1 MSEIL
6 PLAAERGF
14 DFGEPYTI
22 GLLFGGLALFVAI
35 GVLSHE
41 HGRAFSPAV
50 VYLLLAVAAA
60 AGLELLDVSLFD
72 PLEDPGLIERLTEVA
87 VIIALFS
94 AGLKLDRP
102 FGARRWRSGV
112 RLLGIVMPLTIAA
125 VAGFA
130 HWVMGLSLGAAVL
143 LGAIL
148 APTDPVLASDV
159 QVGPPGEQEEETEP
173 RFALTAEAGFN
184 DGLAYPFVFLG
195 IFIAGEGGSSWIAEW
210 LAADV
215 VYAIAVGVA
224 IGFLAGRGASALVT
238 RLHERGWLERSL
250 DGWLAIGTVLAVYG
264 VTEAIGAYGFI
275 AAFVSGL
282 SFRRY
287 ERTHEFHGPVHDG
300 AQTVEKVAELATILL
315 VGSTITTAGL
325 TEPGLSGWLLVPVL
339 LVLVR
344 PAAVL
349 LAFARSGMPPAER
362 WFIGWFGIRG
372 IGSFYYVAVALGEDV
387 LSEGEA
393 SVVFWTV
400 MACVA
405 ASIIVH
411 GVSAAPLARRMEE
424 RTP

>member
-1 MSEIL
+1 VS

-14 DFGEPYTI
+14 DFADPYAI

-35 GVLSHE
+35 GALSHE

-50 VYLLLAVAAA
+50 AYLLLAVAAA
-60 AGLELLDVSLFD
+60 AGLELLGVSLFD
-72 PLEDPGLIERLTEVA
+72 PLEEPELIERVSEVA

-112 RLLGIVMPLTIAA
+112 RLLGVVMPLTIGA
-125 VAGFA
+125 VALFGHA
-130 HWVMGLSLGAAVL
+130 VMGLSLGAAVL

-159 QVGPPGEQEEETEP
+159 QVGPPGEQEESEP

-184 DGLAYPFVFLG
+184 DGLAFPFVFLG
-195 IFIAGEGGSSWIAEW
+195 IFIAGEGGSSWIPEW

-215 VYAIAVGVA
+215 VYAIAAGVA

-264 VTEAIGAYGFI
+264 VTEVIGAYGFI
-275 AAFVSGL
+275 AAFVGGL

-287 ERTHEFHGPVHDG
+287 ERTHEFHGPVHEG

-315 VGSTITTAGL
+315 VVSTVTVSGL
-325 TEPGLSGWLLVPVL
+325 GEPGLSGWLLVPVL
-339 LVLVR
+339 LLVVR

-349 LAFARSGMPPAER
+349 IGFAGSGMPRAER

-372 IGSFYYVAVALGEDV
+372 IGSFYYAAVALGAGV
-387 LSEGEA
+387 LSSGEA
-393 SVVFWTV
+393 ATVFWTV
-400 MACVA
+400 MACVIV
-405 ASIIVH
+405 SIVAH
-411 GVSAAPLARRMEE
+411 GVSAAPLASRLVDRA
-424 RTP
+424 